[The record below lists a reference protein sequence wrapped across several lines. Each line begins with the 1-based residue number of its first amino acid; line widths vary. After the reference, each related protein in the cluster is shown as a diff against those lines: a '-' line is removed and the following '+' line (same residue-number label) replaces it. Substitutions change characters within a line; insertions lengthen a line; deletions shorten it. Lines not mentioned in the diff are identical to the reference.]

1 MEKLVIGLM
10 GVKESGKSTV
20 AQILA
25 EDHEFAILEPG
36 MQVMELLLDI
46 NPTIDLRKNYVPEI
60 PQYPDGSPFAA
71 TVSEVYDA
79 VGYLGFKALPEGRRL
94 LQELG
99 TRIRER
105 DPYFW
110 VNQQL
115 SVIESNEGNIV
126 NASVRFENE
135 ARLISAYEGQLWY
148 VENDRVEDSA
158 DHESETAWRDLVPAQ
173 VIENNG
179 TLSDLRETVRNAIMS
194 LG

>member
-10 GVKESGKSTV
+10 GVKEAGKSTV

-79 VGYLGFKALPEGRRL
+79 VGYSG
-94 LQELG
+94 
-99 TRIRER
+99 
-105 DPYFW
+105 
-110 VNQQL
+110 V
-115 SVIESNEGNIV
+115 
-126 NASVRFENE
+126 
-135 ARLISAYEGQLWY
+135 
-148 VENDRVEDSA
+148 
-158 DHESETAWRDLVPAQ
+158 
-173 VIENNG
+173 
-179 TLSDLRETVRNAIMS
+179 
-194 LG
+194 

>member
-1 MEKLVIGLM
+1 MEKLIIGLM

-25 EDHEFAILEPG
+25 EDHDFAILEPG

-46 NPTIDLRKNYVPEI
+46 NPHIYTHRGYERVD
-60 PQYPDGSPFAA
+60 
-71 TVSEVYDA
+71 TVYYRE
-79 VGYLGFKALPEGRRL
+79 GYLGFKSYAEGRRL
-94 LQELG
+94 LQQLG

-115 SVIESNEGNIV
+115 QAIQGTDGNIV

-135 ARLISAYEGQLWY
+135 ARLVNGYEGQLWLI
-148 VENDRVEDSA
+148 ENPRVPDHGE
-158 DHESETAWRDLVPAQ
+158 HESELAWRDLVPSR
-173 VIENNG
+173 VIMNDG
-179 TLSDLRETVRNAIMS
+179 TLSDLRRTVGDAIKE

>member
-10 GVKESGKSTV
+10 GVKEAGKSTV

-46 NPTIDLRKNYVPEI
+46 NPIMQTSWGIT
-60 PQYPDGSPFAA
+60 QYAR
-71 TVSEVYDA
+71 VQEVYDE
-79 VGYLGFKALPEGRRL
+79 VGYLGFKKFTEGRRL

-115 SVIESNEGNIV
+115 SVIESNDGNIV

-173 VIENNG
+173 VIENYG

>member
-1 MEKLVIGLM
+1 MEKLIIGLM

-20 AQILA
+20 ASILA

-46 NPTIDLRKNYVPEI
+46 DPWMLVERT
-60 PQYPDGSPFAA
+60 DGLTDAQL
-71 TVSEVYDA
+71 VSEVYADG
-79 VGYLGFKALPEGRRL
+79 GYLGFKRQPEGRRL
-94 LQELG
+94 LQQLG

-115 SVIESNEGNIV
+115 QAIQSTDGNIV

-135 ARLISAYEGQLWY
+135 ARLINGYEGQLWLI
-148 VENDRVEDSA
+148 ENPRVPDHGE
-158 DHESETAWRDLVPAQ
+158 HESELAWRDLVPSR
-173 VIENNG
+173 VIMNDG
-179 TLSDLRETVRNAIMS
+179 TLSDLRRTVGDAIKE